1 MKNIL
6 NAPFVREMCETTAN
20 MYRLGWDERN
30 GGNISYLLDEG
41 EVAAYLDVRK
51 VLREIPTG
59 FDAKPLAGK
68 YFIVTVTGKY
78 FKNVEKDPET
88 AKNLMRFIEEEEKLV
103 DAILSSDLYRR
114 IQELSTLIDDNALIR
129 SLAKERDDLYEQA
142 AKEVEEEKKRILLS
156 RAKKKDDAIQE
167 FEEVK
172 EYNALYRRLKEI
184 LRKLT
189 DSISE
194 VIR

>member
-1 MKNIL
+1 MDNK
-6 NAPFVREMCETTAN
+6 E
-20 MYRLGWDERN
+20 
-30 GGNISYLLDEG
+30 
-41 EVAAYLDVRK
+41 
-51 VLREIPTG
+51 
-59 FDAKPLAGK
+59 
-68 YFIVTVTGKY
+68 
-78 FKNVEKDPET
+78 
-88 AKNLMRFIEEEEKLV
+88 FIEEEEKLV

-129 SLAKERDDLYEQA
+129 SLAKERDDLYVQA

>member
-1 MKNIL
+1 M
-6 NAPFVREMCETTAN
+6 PF
-20 MYRLGWDERN
+20 
-30 GGNISYLLDEG
+30 EG
-41 EVAAYLDVRK
+41 
-51 VLREIPTG
+51 
-59 FDAKPLAGK
+59 
-68 YFIVTVTGKY
+68 
-78 FKNVEKDPET
+78 
-88 AKNLMRFIEEEEKLV
+88 LV
-103 DAILSSDLYRR
+103 D
-114 IQELSTLIDDNALIR
+114 
-129 SLAKERDDLYEQA
+129 
-142 AKEVEEEKKRILLS
+142 VEEEKKRILLS

>member
-1 MKNIL
+1 MDNK
-6 NAPFVREMCETTAN
+6 E
-20 MYRLGWDERN
+20 
-30 GGNISYLLDEG
+30 
-41 EVAAYLDVRK
+41 
-51 VLREIPTG
+51 
-59 FDAKPLAGK
+59 
-68 YFIVTVTGKY
+68 
-78 FKNVEKDPET
+78 
-88 AKNLMRFIEEEEKLV
+88 FIEEEEKLV

-129 SLAKERDDLYEQA
+129 SLAKERDYLYEQA

>member
-1 MKNIL
+1 MDNK
-6 NAPFVREMCETTAN
+6 E
-20 MYRLGWDERN
+20 
-30 GGNISYLLDEG
+30 
-41 EVAAYLDVRK
+41 
-51 VLREIPTG
+51 
-59 FDAKPLAGK
+59 
-68 YFIVTVTGKY
+68 
-78 FKNVEKDPET
+78 
-88 AKNLMRFIEEEEKLV
+88 FIEEEEKLV

-129 SLAKERDDLYEQA
+129 SLAKERDELYEQA

>member
-1 MKNIL
+1 MDNK
-6 NAPFVREMCETTAN
+6 E
-20 MYRLGWDERN
+20 
-30 GGNISYLLDEG
+30 
-41 EVAAYLDVRK
+41 
-51 VLREIPTG
+51 
-59 FDAKPLAGK
+59 
-68 YFIVTVTGKY
+68 
-78 FKNVEKDPET
+78 
-88 AKNLMRFIEEEEKLV
+88 FIEEEEKLV

-142 AKEVEEEKKRILLS
+142 AKEVEEERLLLS